1 MEYSI
6 IIENLVKKFGDFT
19 AVNNISLKIEKGE
32 FFGFLG
38 PNGAGKTTT
47 INIIMGLLDPTSG
60 RVIVEGMNTSRDI
73 ERIRQIIGLVT
84 QETIVEPELTV
95 MENLRLFGRL
105 YHVPED
111 EIEERGR
118 NLLKMVGL
126 ENFSDAYAGVLS
138 GGMQRRL
145 AVAKALIHN
154 PKILILDEPTTGL
167 DVQNRTNFWNLLE
180 KVNRERGITILLT
193 TQYLEEADRLCQRI
207 AIIDHGKIVA
217 LGTPSEL
224 KRSIS
229 RGSILEISAEKGALV
244 QAAEIAKKLFKQ
256 EPKIQGDRFS
266 VAVEGDSIEAMNK
279 YIKELEAKKV
289 TIISVSMHQPT
300 LDDVFLKLTGSSL
313 RDTVSSEAPSRM
325 ALMRRR

>member
-1 MEYSI
+1 
-6 IIENLVKKFGDFT
+6 
-19 AVNNISLKIEKGE
+19 
-32 FFGFLG
+32 

-244 QAAEIAKKLFKQ
+244 QAAEIAKKLFRQ

-300 LDDVFLKLTGSSL
+300 LDDVFLK
-313 RDTVSSEAPSRM
+313 
-325 ALMRRR
+325 

>member
-244 QAAEIAKKLFKQ
+244 QAAEIAKKLFRQ